1 MRYSLVFVSYFVQ
14 RWKPPVHS
22 RYAAAR
28 PMTDDAITLRRARTR
43 DVRAIRA
50 LVDHYVDERILL
62 QKESVQLYEDIQDF
76 WVADDGGRVVGCGAL
91 HPLWEDLAE
100 IRTVAVD
107 PAVRGRGVGHRLV
120 TRLVETARELGV
132 SRVFV
137 LTFEVVFFEA
147 HGFAPI
153 EGAPVTP
160 AVYEELRR
168 SFDEGVAEFLDLER
182 VKPNTLGNTRML
194 LHL

>member
-1 MRYSLVFVSYFVQ
+1 
-14 RWKPPVHS
+14 
-22 RYAAAR
+22 
-28 PMTDDAITLRRARTR
+28 MTDDAITLRRARTR
-43 DVRAIRA
+43 DVRSIRS
-50 LVDHYVDERILL
+50 LVDHYVDVQILL
-62 QKESVQLYEDIQDF
+62 KKESVQLYEDIQDF
-76 WVADDGGRVVGCGAL
+76 WVADEGGRVVGCGAL

-107 PAVRGRGVGHRLV
+107 PSVRGKGVGHRLV
-120 TRLVETARELGV
+120 TRLLETARELGV
-132 SRVFV
+132 ARVFV
-137 LTFEVVFFEA
+137 LTFEVDFFER

-160 AVYEELRR
+160 AVYDELRR

>member
-1 MRYSLVFVSYFVQ
+1 
-14 RWKPPVHS
+14 
-22 RYAAAR
+22 
-28 PMTDDAITLRRARTR
+28 MTDDAVILRRARTR
-43 DVRAIRA
+43 DVRSIRS
-50 LVDHYVDERILL
+50 LVDQYVDARILL

-76 WVADDGGRVVGCGAL
+76 WVADDAGRVVGCGAL

-100 IRTVAVD
+100 IRTIAVD
-107 PAVRGRGVGHRLV
+107 PSVRGRGIGHRLV

-132 SRVFV
+132 ARVFV
-137 LTFEVVFFEA
+137 LTFEVAFFER
-147 HGFAPI
+147 HGFEPI

>member
-1 MRYSLVFVSYFVQ
+1 
-14 RWKPPVHS
+14 
-22 RYAAAR
+22 
-28 PMTDDAITLRRARTR
+28 MTDDAVTLRRARTR
-43 DVRAIRA
+43 DVRAIRS
-50 LVDHYVDERILL
+50 LVDRYVDARILL
-62 QKESVQLYEDIQDF
+62 KKESVQLYEDIQDF
-76 WVADDGGRVVGCGAL
+76 WVADDGDRVVGCGAL

-107 PAVRGRGVGHRLV
+107 PAARGKGVGHQLV
-120 TRLVETARELGV
+120 ARLVETARELGV
-132 SRVFV
+132 ARVFV
-137 LTFEVVFFEA
+137 LTFEVDFFER

>member
-1 MRYSLVFVSYFVQ
+1 MFVSYFVQ
-14 RWKPPVHS
+14 RSDPSVHS

-28 PMTDDAITLRRARTR
+28 DMTDDAIILRRARTR
-43 DVRAIRA
+43 DVRSIRA
-50 LVDHYVDERILL
+50 LVDHYVDEQILL

-107 PAVRGRGVGHRLV
+107 PEVRGRGVGHRLV

-132 SRVFV
+132 ARVLV
-137 LTFEVVFFEA
+137 LTFEVAFFEG

-160 AVYEELRR
+160 AVYDELRR

>member
-1 MRYSLVFVSYFVQ
+1 
-14 RWKPPVHS
+14 
-22 RYAAAR
+22 
-28 PMTDDAITLRRARTR
+28 MTDDAILLRRARTR
-43 DVRAIRA
+43 DVRAIRS
-50 LVDHYVDERILL
+50 LVHHYAEGRILL

-76 WVADDGGRVVGCGAL
+76 WVADDAGRVVGCGAL

-107 PAVRGRGVGHRLV
+107 PAACGQGVGHRLV
-120 TRLVETARELGV
+120 TRLVETARELGIA
-132 SRVFV
+132 RVFV
-137 LTFEVVFFEA
+137 LTFAVAFFER

-160 AVYEELRR
+160 AVYDELRR

>member
-1 MRYSLVFVSYFVQ
+1 M
-14 RWKPPVHS
+14 
-22 RYAAAR
+22 A
-28 PMTDDAITLRRARTR
+28 DDPIILRRARMR
-43 DVRAIRA
+43 DVRSIRA
-50 LVDHYVDERILL
+50 LVDQYVGDRILL
-62 QKESVQLYEDIQDF
+62 SKETVQLYEDIQDF
-76 WVADDGGRVVGCGAL
+76 WVADDGGRIVGCGAL

-107 PAVRGRGVGHRLV
+107 LSVRGRGVGHRLV

-132 SRVFV
+132 ARVFV
-137 LTFEVVFFEA
+137 LTFEVAFFER
-147 HGFAPI
+147 HGFEPI

-160 AVYEELRR
+160 AVYDELRR

-194 LHL
+194 LHV

>member
-1 MRYSLVFVSYFVQ
+1 
-14 RWKPPVHS
+14 
-22 RYAAAR
+22 
-28 PMTDDAITLRRARTR
+28 MTDDAVILRRARTR
-43 DVRAIRA
+43 DVRSIRS
-50 LVDHYVDERILL
+50 LVDQYVDARILL

-76 WVADDGGRVVGCGAL
+76 WVADDSGRVVGCGAL

-107 PAVRGRGVGHRLV
+107 PSVRGRGVGHRLV
-120 TRLVETARELGV
+120 KRLVETARELGV
-132 SRVFV
+132 ARVFV
-137 LTFEVVFFEA
+137 LTFEVTFFER
-147 HGFAPI
+147 HGFEPI

-160 AVYEELRR
+160 AVYDELRR

>member
-1 MRYSLVFVSYFVQ
+1 
-14 RWKPPVHS
+14 
-22 RYAAAR
+22 
-28 PMTDDAITLRRARTR
+28 MTDDPITLRRARTR
-43 DVRAIRA
+43 DVRSIRA
-50 LVDHYVDERILL
+50 LVDHYVDARILL

-76 WVADDGGRVVGCGAL
+76 WVADSGGRVVGCGAL

-107 PAVRGRGVGHRLV
+107 PAVRGHGVGHRLV

-132 SRVFV
+132 ARVFV
-137 LTFEVVFFEA
+137 LTFEVDFFVR

-160 AVYEELRR
+160 AVYDELRR

-194 LHL
+194 LLL